1 MSEQTL
7 CRVIFFQGAQ
17 LDAAVDQ
24 STNNAENGRVF
35 GQLMAKSLC
44 KNLEFVQL
52 RHGVFNH
59 NTIFV
64 KKTVICFLLF
74 GSGWLRPALN
84 GSYSFLS
91 G

>member
-35 GQLMAKSLC
+35 GQLMAKSLHQ
-44 KNLEFVQL
+44 NLKFVQV
-52 RHGVFNH
+52 RHRVFNL
-59 NTIFV
+59 NTILG
-64 KKTVICFLLF
+64 KKTVVCFL
-74 GSGWLRPALN
+74 
-84 GSYSFLS
+84 FL
-91 G
+91 GQWMVAPGFEWQV